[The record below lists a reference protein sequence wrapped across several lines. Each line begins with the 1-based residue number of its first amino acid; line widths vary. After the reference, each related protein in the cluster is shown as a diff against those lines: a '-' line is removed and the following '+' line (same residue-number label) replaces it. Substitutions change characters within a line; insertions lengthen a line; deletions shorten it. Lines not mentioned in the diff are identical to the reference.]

1 MRRIFCASGSNA
13 DPIGWL
19 PESAAR
25 AAGSWLAR
33 PRRRSR
39 FLLCSAFFGW
49 LIVAC
54 VAPAVAGQAPT
65 PELRA
70 RVKAALATADSFED
84 RFDAEVWLTD
94 MAGRLGRQVQDPQV
108 RIDILKA
115 AHREA
120 RRVDLPPE
128 MVLAVI
134 DIESAFN
141 PYAVSSAG
149 AQGLMQVMPFW
160 RKELGPRRLIDVED
174 NLLMGC
180 TILRYYYD
188 KEKGDWMRA
197 LARYNGSVGRREYPQ
212 KVLDRL
218 RTRWFQQ

>member
-1 MRRIFCASGSNA
+1 M
-13 DPIGWL
+13 
-19 PESAAR
+19 
-25 AAGSWLAR
+25 
-33 PRRRSR
+33 
-39 FLLCSAFFGW
+39 
-49 LIVAC
+49 
-54 VAPAVAGQAPT
+54 AVALAALLASLVPVAFGASQAPPT

-70 RVKAALATADSFED
+70 RVRAALKTADSFED

-94 MAGRLGRQVQDPQV
+94 MAGRLGQQVPDPWM
-108 RIDILKA
+108 RLEILSA

-120 RRVDLPPE
+120 TRVDLPPE
-128 MVLAVI
+128 LVLAVI

-160 RKELGPRRLIDVED
+160 REELGRRRLVDIRD

-188 KEKGDWMRA
+188 MEKGDLTRA
-197 LARYNGSVGRREYPQ
+197 LARYNGSVGRREYSQ

-218 RTRWFQQ
+218 RTRWFRQ